1 MALNYKG
8 RRNTATIPD
17 ISVAIQKIKNKFAK
31 NTFHFYYGNDIETP
45 LDNRVPPAA
54 RRSPSVAPRIPSIP
68 A

>member
-31 NTFHFYYGNDIETP
+31 NTFHFYYGNDI
-45 LDNRVPPAA
+45 
-54 RRSPSVAPRIPSIP
+54 APPSIIGFPPPHGVRRLSQPGFPGMP